1 MAALLSYKNL
11 ESSVNRSFEMVKGS
25 EENGAEPSYQVFS
38 KVVSVVVSNPSTQ
51 TLSRSVNITF
61 RHLEV
66 IPPVPHPLFKISHL
80 LLLSITVTNMRSKR
94 ISKRT
99 RDVDKT

>member
-11 ESSVNRSFEMVKGS
+11 ESSVNRSFEMVKGAK
-25 EENGAEPSYQVFS
+25 ENGADPSYQVFS

-51 TLSRSVNITF
+51 KLSRSVNITF

-66 IPPVPHPLFKISHL
+66 NPPVSHPLFFKISHL
-80 LLLSITVTNMRSKR
+80 LLLSFTVTNMRSKR
-94 ISKRT
+94 T
-99 RDVDKT
+99 RDVNKT

>member
-11 ESSVNRSFEMVKGS
+11 ESSVNRSFEMVKGAK
-25 EENGAEPSYQVFS
+25 ENGADPSYQVFS

-51 TLSRSVNITF
+51 KLSRSVNITF

-66 IPPVPHPLFKISHL
+66 IPPVSHPLFLKNQSFTSFELH
-80 LLLSITVTNMRSKR
+80 SNKHEEQKNKR
-94 ISKRT
+94 CK
-99 RDVDKT
+99 